1 MLDWAKN
8 KFNQGRE
15 TLQSEVSR
23 YKGKDFMQGCVAVG
37 TYIAF
42 ADGEVSALE
51 KQKLIKYFE
60 VSDALKVFS
69 TEEVIAEFQKLSGK
83 FDFDLDIGRSE
94 CLKTIGKLRKKP
106 EEARAAVRLGVMIAK
121 SDATF
126 NEDEKRALLE
136 VCNELGLKPEE
147 FF

>member
-15 TLQSEVSR
+15 TLLSEVSR

-42 ADGEVSALE
+42 ADGVVSAQE

-60 VSDALKVFS
+60 ISDTLKVFS
-69 TEEVIAEFQKLSGK
+69 TEEVISEFQKLSSK

-94 CLKTIGKLRKKP
+94 CLKTLGTLRKKP

-121 SDATF
+121 SDASF
-126 NEDEKRALLE
+126 DEDEKRALLE
-136 VCNELGLKPEE
+136 VCNELGVKPEE

>member
-15 TLQSEVSR
+15 TLLSEVSR

-42 ADGEVSALE
+42 ADGVVSAQE

-60 VSDALKVFS
+60 ISDTLKVFS
-69 TEEVIAEFQKLSGK
+69 TEEVISEFQKLSSK

-94 CLKTIGKLRKKP
+94 CLKTLGKLRKKP

-121 SDATF
+121 SDASF
-126 NEDEKRALLE
+126 DEDEKRALLE
-136 VCNELGLKPEE
+136 VCNELGVKPEE

>member
-15 TLQSEVSR
+15 TLLSEVSR

-42 ADGEVSALE
+42 TDGVVSAQE

-60 VSDALKVFS
+60 ISDTLKVFS

-83 FDFDLDIGRSE
+83 FDFDPDIGRSE

-121 SDATF
+121 SDAHF
-126 NEDEKRALLE
+126 DEDEKRALLE

>member
-15 TLQSEVSR
+15 TLLSEVSR
-23 YKGKDFMQGCVAVG
+23 YKGKYFMQGCVAVG

-42 ADGEVSALE
+42 ADGVVSAQE

-60 VSDALKVFS
+60 ISDTLKVFS
-69 TEEVIAEFQKLSGK
+69 TEEVISEFQKLSAK

-94 CLKTIGKLRKKP
+94 CLKTVGKLRKKP

-121 SDATF
+121 SDANF
-126 NEDEKRALLE
+126 DEDEKRALLE

>member
-8 KFNQGRE
+8 KFNQGRD
-15 TLQSEVSR
+15 TLLSEVSR

-42 ADGEVSALE
+42 ADGVVSPQE

-60 VSDALKVFS
+60 ISDTLKVFS
-69 TEEVIAEFQKLSGK
+69 TEEVISEFQKLSAK
-83 FDFDLDIGRSE
+83 FDFDLDIGCSE
-94 CLKTIGKLRKKP
+94 CLKIIGKLGKKP

-121 SDATF
+121 SDANF
-126 NEDEKRALLE
+126 DEDEKRALME